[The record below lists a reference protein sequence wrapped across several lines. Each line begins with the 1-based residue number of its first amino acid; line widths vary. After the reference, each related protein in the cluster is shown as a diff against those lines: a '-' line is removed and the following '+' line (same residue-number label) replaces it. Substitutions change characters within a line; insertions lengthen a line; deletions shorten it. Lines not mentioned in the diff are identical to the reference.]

1 MRIINKTDWKT
12 ADLKKILTRAL
23 NEDDKI
29 EGKYLYRNRLE
40 IEIVYSKGPRK
51 WVVESY
57 KKRNLEM
64 PEHWL
69 YSGYAY
75 YSGNLMRLR
84 VPKREISK
92 ALLAK
97 MFIHEMGHIR
107 GHKHSGMGRWLDIET
122 LWIEDDEYQIKKKEI
137 KGKPRED
144 LQLKRYNHVI
154 EMIKQK
160 EKILKRLRNQIK
172 KWNAKKRYYQRVL
185 TAAGKIKSERKGEV
199 NEGA

>member
-1 MRIINKTDWKT
+1 MKIINKTDWKT
-12 ADLKKILTRAL
+12 ADLKKILAKAL

-29 EGKYLYRNRLE
+29 EGKYLYRNLLE
-40 IEIVYSKGPRK
+40 IEIVYSKGPQK

-75 YSGNLMRLR
+75 HSSNLMRLR

-92 ALLAK
+92 VLLAK

-107 GHKHSGMGRWLDIET
+107 GYKHGGMGRWLDIET
-122 LWIEDDEYQIKKKEI
+122 LWIENDEYQIKKKEYSRI
-137 KGKPRED
+137 D
-144 LQLKRYNHVI
+144 KRYTDDI
-154 EMIKQK
+154 IF
-160 EKILKRLRNQIK
+160 
-172 KWNAKKRYYQRVL
+172 
-185 TAAGKIKSERKGEV
+185 
-199 NEGA
+199 